1 MGRLT
6 ARTETGSAYIKGRN
20 NRMKYPSAKAAS
32 YAVIDRLTE
41 YEDTG
46 MTPEDIKQVQDAVNP
61 MPFARFREIMQAEKE
76 GRCQVLPIKPNTEFF
91 YIDKGEVKSAIL
103 AIYEIGHLAIFFWG
117 VGITK
122 RFTALIFESGKS
134 DIGKTI
140 FLTRPKAEA
149 ALERR

>member
-1 MGRLT
+1 M
-6 ARTETGSAYIKGRN
+6 RTI
-20 NRMKYPSAKAAS
+20 
-32 YAVIDRLTE
+32 
-41 YEDTG
+41 
-46 MTPEDIKQVQDAVNP
+46 EDIKADTERITDGMVRSIRNQAVATAGMTCLVP
-61 MPFARFREIMQAEKE
+61 TETVIELCEEVMAYRRAEKE

-91 YIDKGEVKSAIL
+91 YIDKGEVKSAVL